1 MKDESAAYLEFLQ
14 EEVGPFIFN
23 NRYLL
28 TLAQAQKFSAATADD
43 DEMEEESMLDS
54 PLDKV
59 EPYGLFK
66 SSLMST
72 FSLPLS
78 PLPWDYQVPF

>member
-14 EEVGPFIFN
+14 EEVGPFILN
-23 NRYLL
+23 NRHVL
-28 TLAQAQKFSAATADD
+28 TSVQAQKFSAAATDE

-66 SSLMST
+66 SSLMSM
-72 FSLPLS
+72 FPLA
-78 PLPWDYQVPF
+78 PPQVCEYSI